1 MHLAACFCDPP
12 APPQLTCGR
21 VAHSEAGTSL
31 LDSPHLTIEKAPISF
46 QMTVNGPAKDWFRK
60 KFGPLDEDALA
71 KLVAV
76 QSLFNFSN
84 DDIYIQ
90 WEAFVVT
97 HENGDLELTAE
108 NVEKFQLY
116 LQDLIANNHQK
127 RTPAV
132 KKIRDLANKRKP
144 VDFSS
149 SPGVAL
155 PSTPSLKRK
164 KPVLS
169 SELDSSPSKKDLAS
183 SPSKSVQDSNS
194 VLETLNPDV
203 EVSQYTLNI
212 QLSANFDPEKF
223 KFRTMAMKLLESA
236 DVLDDQI
243 DMFSQQLL
251 AQYKEKDIQL
261 GNPCMSSQFDIVCC
275 GRVVPDS
282 PFYDSMIIQ
291 NLNDKSLFLETSR
304 LGGIGQ
310 RIPLD
315 LSNLSEY
322 SLFPG
327 QVIGLRGRNPTG
339 RTFVAH
345 EVLTLPELGTPVSPG
360 RELAEFGSE
369 GSKVLIAAGP
379 FTNQHTLD
387 YSKLEKLVDH
397 INDVIKP
404 QVVLFFGPFLDITNK
419 SVASGNVELDKIPS
433 NQQPK
438 NLDELFKAMVT
449 PLLKKIDSSI
459 QVVLLP
465 SLKDSASK
473 HTSYP
478 QSSLD
483 RKKFGLPKNFKCFP
497 NPSSF
502 SLNEIMISSSN
513 ADVFKDLKDI
523 YKSDVS
529 PEKSKLFSNRFE
541 RIANHVFEQRRFYPV
556 FPGSVKRVTL
566 PEEENEKLSN
576 LVDGLMGEEL
586 VETEVGGS
594 SLEVPYIGVTELSD
608 SLPDV
613 LIIPSELKYF
623 AKVIKGVVV
632 INPGQFIRPHKDPSR
647 EDGSYVVMSTRGPD
661 ANEENNI
668 EPVEGT
674 DLFYH
679 NVFKRSRVDI
689 YKS

>member
-1 MHLAACFCDPP
+1 MVDAATKTW
-12 APPQLTCGR
+12 L
-21 VAHSEAGTSL
+21 
-31 LDSPHLTIEKAPISF
+31 I
-46 QMTVNGPAKDWFRK
+46 K
-60 KFGPLDEDALA
+60 KFGPSDDEVFARII
-71 KLVAV
+71 AV

-97 HENGDLELTAE
+97 HENGDADLSIE
-108 NVEKFQLY
+108 NIDKFQQY
-116 LQDLIANNHQK
+116 LQDLLALTNQK

-132 KKIRDLANKRKP
+132 KKVRDLSAKRKP
-144 VDFSS
+144 LEFSS
-149 SPGVAL
+149 SPGMAL

-164 KPVLS
+164 KPTLR
-169 SELDSSPSKKDLAS
+169 SEIDSSPSKRDAAS
-183 SPSKSVQDSNS
+183 SPVKDSQHSNV
-194 VLETLNPDV
+194 VLETLNPEVDV
-203 EVSQYTLNI
+203 GEFGEDV
-212 QLSANFDPEKF
+212 QLAATFDPEKF

-251 AQYKEKDIQL
+251 TQYKEKDIQL
-261 GNPCMSSQFDIVCC
+261 GNPCMSSQFDIICC
-275 GRVVPDS
+275 GRIVPDS
-282 PFYDSMIIQ
+282 PFYDSMIVQ

-315 LSNLSEY
+315 LSSLPEY
-322 SLFPG
+322 SFFPG
-327 QVIGLRGRNPTG
+327 QIVGLRGRNPTG
-339 RTFVAH
+339 RVFVAH
-345 EVLTLPELGTPVSPG
+345 EVLVLPELGTPVSSAAD
-360 RELAEFGSE
+360 LAEFGND
-369 GSKVLIAAGP
+369 GSKILIAAGP

-387 YSKLEKLVDH
+387 YTRLEKLVDH
-397 INDVIKP
+397 VNTEIKP
-404 QVVLFFGPFLDITNK
+404 QIVLLFGPFLDITNK
-419 SVASGNVELDKIPS
+419 AVESGSVELPNVAT

-438 NLDELFKAMVT
+438 NLDELFRSLVT
-449 PLLKKIDSSI
+449 PILRKFDSNI

-483 RKKFGLPKNFKCFP
+483 RKRLGLPKNFKCFP

-502 SLNEIMISSSN
+502 SINEIVVGASN

-523 YKSDVS
+523 YKSGVS
-529 PEKSKLFSNRFE
+529 PDKSKLFSNRFE
-541 RIANHVFEQRRFYPV
+541 RIANHIFEQRRFYPV

-566 PEEENEKLSN
+566 PKEESDKLTN
-576 LVDGLMGEEL
+576 LVDGLMGEDL
-586 VETEVGGS
+586 VETAVGGS
-594 SLEVPYIGVTELSD
+594 SLEVPYIGVTELGD

-613 LIIPSELKYF
+613 LIVPSELKYF

-632 INPGQFIRPHKDPSR
+632 LNPGQFIRPNKDPLR
-647 EDGSYVVMSTRGPD
+647 EDGSYVVMTTRGPD
-661 ANEENNI
+661 AGDEKNI
-668 EPVEGT
+668 EPVEGS

-679 NVFKRSRVDI
+679 NVYKRSRVDI
-689 YKS
+689 LRT